1 MKKKTMHK
9 LKKTKVSEKKLSES
23 CDIEYMEKEVYNKP
37 ESEVYYIEQESIIM
51 IEKTIDLT
59 TVDKSN
65 VAIE

>member
-37 ESEVYYIEQESIIM
+37 ESGGLLYRTGKYYY
-51 IEKTIDLT
+51 D
-59 TVDKSN
+59 
-65 VAIE
+65 